1 MKGAERPPVRVL
13 HVMNGASGGAA
24 LSTLAL
30 MQHLRDRGIDAAAV
44 CHSVGTAAEYAAV
57 RDATEG
63 RVTFVPLYGWNRK
76 FRSPWYARP
85 VKELKQGLRTGW
97 ARWTARRIAA
107 DCRRHGADLIHTNTI
122 LNPEGGLAA
131 RRLALPHVWHLR
143 ELVGPGCWFR
153 LPLEGRRLGRFLS
166 RRCSCIVANS
176 ETTASRVRDAVTP
189 DLLAVVPNG
198 IELAAFET
206 IAAPAGSGRVVA
218 GMVANLS
225 SHFKKHALFI
235 EAAALVDRSLPVEFR
250 IYGAGATAPA
260 EHVSPYVRDLL
271 ARVDALGLRD
281 RFRFMGFYEDP
292 ARIMSEIDVLVHPSN
307 LESFGRIVVEAMA
320 ASRPVVGVR
329 GGGVAEIVQDE
340 TTGLL
345 GDVDD
350 ASGLA
355 ARIERL
361 ARDAGLRQQLGAA
374 GRRRARD
381 QYSIEAHVAAMVAV
395 YTRSMARPLT
405 S

>member
-1 MKGAERPPVRVL
+1 
-13 HVMNGASGGAA
+13 MNSASGGAA

-30 MQHLRDRGIDAAAV
+30 MHHLRARGIDAVAV
-44 CHSVGTAAEYAAV
+44 CHSVGTAAEFSAV
-57 RDATEG
+57 RDATGG
-63 RVTFVPLYGWNRK
+63 RVTFLPLYGWNRK
-76 FRSPWYARP
+76 FRSPWYTRP

-97 ARWTARRIAA
+97 ARWTAHHVAA
-107 DCRRHGADLIHTNTI
+107 ECRRHGADLIHTNTI

-166 RRCSCIVANS
+166 RRCSCLVANS

-198 IELAAFET
+198 IDLGAFER
-206 IAAPAGSGRVVA
+206 IPAPAESGRVVV
-218 GMVANLS
+218 GMVANLG
-225 SHFKKHALFI
+225 SHVKKHTVFV
-235 EAAALVDRSLPVEFR
+235 EAAGLVDPSLPIEFR
-250 IYGAGATAPA
+250 IYGAGATAP
-260 EHVSPYVRDLL
+260 EDRVSPYVRDLL
-271 ARVDALGLRD
+271 TRVDALGLRD
-281 RFRFMGFYEDP
+281 RLRFMGFYEDP
-292 ARIMSEIDVLVHPSN
+292 ARIMAEIDVLVHPSD

-329 GGGVAEIVQDE
+329 GGAVAEIVQDE
-340 TTGLL
+340 VTGLL
-345 GDVDD
+345 APVDS
-350 ASGLA
+350 ARELA

-361 ARDAGLRQQLGAA
+361 ARQAGLRRQLGAA
-374 GRRRARD
+374 GRRRARE
-381 QYSIEAHVAAMVAV
+381 QYSIETHVAAMVAV